1 MSVPKLTK
9 MYTSNMCNFLYIM
22 HNSMKLKKYVGAA
35 KVLDS
40 KECRELSR
48 VFSVFSSVA

>member
-9 MYTSNMCNFLYIM
+9 MYTSNMCNSLYIM

-35 KVLDS
+35 KVLDN
-40 KECRELSR
+40 KECREMSR